1 MKLTSEYCS
10 YYVILFGGGFSFSMN
25 INFKHLESK
34 GYLEQKDYTAL
45 TKEWLSLLNP
55 IRVSKIR
62 KYLKFTNLTYDVYV
76 EEVKRISPTYETVEE
91 EIDLLSIPLFFV
103 TTFSSTLFPEF
114 QDEYFAPLSF
124 LTNKNYITLKG
135 LKIIEPSLYH
145 SLTKT
150 QYDLEMLI
158 KDRFKESKK
167 FKDISEDVVVLTQY
181 LLPFEIDS
189 EFPMTVVLNV
199 NMLVK

>member
-1 MKLTSEYCS
+1 MK
-10 YYVILFGGGFSFSMN
+10 
-25 INFKHLESK
+25 INFKHLENK
-34 GYLEQKDYTAL
+34 GCLEQGDYNTL

-55 IRVSKIR
+55 VRVPKIR
-62 KYLKFTNLTYDVYV
+62 KFLKFTNLTYDVYL
-76 EEVKRISPTYETVEE
+76 EEVKKICGNYDSVEE
-91 EIDLLSIPLFFV
+91 EIDMLSIPLFFV

-150 QYDLEMLI
+150 QYDLELLI
-158 KDRFKESKK
+158 KERFEKSKK
-167 FKDISEDVVVLTQY
+167 FKDVAEDIVMLSQY
-181 LLPFEIDS
+181 LLPFDIDS
-189 EFPMTVVLNV
+189 EFPMTIVLNV
-199 NMLVK
+199 NMIVK

>member
-1 MKLTSEYCS
+1 MDINYKFLENN
-10 YYVILFGGGFSFSMN
+10 GF
-25 INFKHLESK
+25 LD
-34 GYLEQKDYTAL
+34 QKDYTKL

-55 IRVSKIR
+55 LRVPKIR
-62 KYLKFTNLTYDVYV
+62 KFLKFTNLTYDVYK
-76 EEVKRISPTYETVEE
+76 EEVKKISNSYTSVED
-91 EIDLLSIPLFFV
+91 EIDMFSIPLFFV

-124 LTNKNYITLKG
+124 LTNKNYISLKG

-150 QYDLEMLI
+150 QYDLELLI
-158 KDRFKESKK
+158 KERFEASPK
-167 FKDISEDVVVLTQY
+167 FKDISEEAVVLSQF
-181 LLPFEIDS
+181 LLPFDIDS
-189 EFPMTVVLNV
+189 EFPMTIVLNV